1 METAALVYRPPMPAQ
16 DENARY
22 GESRFSVS
30 PPRSL
35 RVLVAGRFDLPV
47 QDVADRFA
55 RVISR
60 AVAPD
65 FRTALSLLGDIP
77 YVDLVM
83 VDASLPGLDGV
94 AELRKLCEQ
103 AGGTPVVV
111 ICNGGEEKKGVELLR
126 NGAAGVIPG
135 SMSGDAVA
143 GAIQLILSGQRF
155 APAELLLE
163 PLVSDG
169 NGGAVLES
177 LSVRE
182 KEVAELIAQGCP
194 NKEIACRLGLQ
205 EITIKVYASA
215 IFRKLGVRNRTAAAA
230 RLLAE
235 GI

>member
-1 METAALVYRPPMPAQ
+1 MQTAALVYRPPMPAQ
-16 DENARY
+16 DTATPY
-22 GESRFSVS
+22 AESRFTVA

-65 FRTALSLLGDIP
+65 FQTVLNLLGDLP

-83 VDASLPGLDGV
+83 LDASLPGLEGV
-94 AELRKLCEQ
+94 SELRQLCEL
-103 AGGTPVVV
+103 AGDIPVVV
-111 ICNGGEEKKGVELLR
+111 VCNGGEEKKAVELLR

-135 SMSGDAVA
+135 NMSGDAIA

-155 APAELLLE
+155 APAELLIQSCAPE
-163 PLVSDG
+163 SH
-169 NGGAVLES
+169 GAVLDT
-177 LSVRE
+177 LSARE

-215 IFRKLGVRNRTAAAA
+215 VFRKLGVRNRTAAAA

>member
-1 METAALVYRPPMPAQ
+1 MQTAALVYRPPMPAP
-16 DENARY
+16 EEASRY
-22 GESRFSVS
+22 GENRFSVA
-30 PPRSL
+30 PPKSL

-65 FRTALSLLGDIP
+65 FQTVLSLLADLP
-77 YVDLVM
+77 YVDLIM
-83 VDASLPGLDGV
+83 LDASLSGLDGV
-94 AELRKLCEQ
+94 EELRKLCEQ
-103 AGGTPVVV
+103 AADIPVVV
-111 ICNGGEEKKGVELLR
+111 VCNGGEEKKAVELLR

-155 APAELLLE
+155 APAELLIDS
-163 PLVSDG
+163 VASDG
-169 NGGAVLES
+169 ACGAVLDS
-177 LSVRE
+177 LSARE
-182 KEVAELIAQGCP
+182 KEVAELISQGCP

>member
-1 METAALVYRPPMPAQ
+1 MQTAALVYRPPMPSQ
-16 DENARY
+16 EESARY
-22 GESRFSVS
+22 GGDRFNVA

-65 FRTALSLLGDIP
+65 FQTVLNLLGDLP
-77 YVDLVM
+77 FVDLVM
-83 VDASLPGLDGV
+83 LDASLPGLEGV
-94 AELRKLCEQ
+94 AELRKLCEL
-103 AGGTPVVV
+103 ANGIPVIVV
-111 ICNGGEEKKGVELLR
+111 CNGGEEKKAVELLR

-143 GAIQLILSGQRF
+143 GAIQLVLSGQRF
-155 APAELLLE
+155 APAELLMDPAGSE
-163 PLVSDG
+163 TRDG
-169 NGGAVLES
+169 SVIET
-177 LSVRE
+177 LSARE
-182 KEVAELIAQGCP
+182 KEVAEFIAQGCP